1 MNKKKFFN
9 SKFNKK
15 IFTYFS
21 IHFTKEIWKK
31 SKKKKINNLFFMLNS
46 LIKFIP
52 KFFQIIW
59 EIKVFIYKK
68 NKFIKKKKKKIIP
81 VK

>member
-31 SKKKKINNLFFMLNS
+31 VKKKK
-46 LIKFIP
+46 
-52 KFFQIIW
+52 
-59 EIKVFIYKK
+59 
-68 NKFIKKKKKKIIP
+68 
-81 VK
+81 